1 MQPRSSSGHPISGA
15 LLPSESA
22 PRGVDAL
29 VPPAIAT
36 RFKHHTPHNMAQSGS
51 LTTCAANLRS
61 LKTSSRQIYRTL
73 RDIRAS
79 MSRLDVAGRNI
90 FEGDWVAFVEQYK
103 NLLDD
108 TDVAA
113 SQLMAVIRVYLVLQS
128 SKSEAQEADMVTELG
143 NLRKSLTERTY
154 DLSSRCKDLRGDIQ
168 ASYERLSQAVET
180 NGITAADPSDNLEN
194 SRETQ
199 TRRLGS
205 DKASGTPARKP
216 SILGRLMSAF
226 LCRFLR
232 KPRTSERQT
241 AKLSRGLTNPERTP
255 KDASQTGDETRIAP
269 STSDQRRPPA
279 RQDSQADAIP
289 TTLEAIRESILGLE
303 TQAPLF
309 DAFSELA
316 RHLRNE
322 LDAYLHAFEAAKA
335 LPANRKKALD
345 EAQSRVVVSSKHWKE
360 CLAALNGDGS
370 AAD

>member
-1 MQPRSSSGHPISGA
+1 MSQAG
-15 LLPSESA
+15 
-22 PRGVDAL
+22 
-29 VPPAIAT
+29 
-36 RFKHHTPHNMAQSGS
+36 
-51 LTTCAANLRS
+51 
-61 LKTSSRQIYRTL
+61 IYSKVTGWLSWNQRH
-73 RDIRAS
+73 
-79 MSRLDVAGRNI
+79 
-90 FEGDWVAFVEQYK
+90 EQQYK

-108 TDVAA
+108 ADVAA

-180 NGITAADPSDNLEN
+180 NGITATDPSNNME
-194 SRETQ
+194 SSGETQ
-199 TRRLGS
+199 ARRS
-205 DKASGTPARKP
+205 DKVSGTPARKP

-226 LCRFLR
+226 LCRVLR
-232 KPRTSERQT
+232 KPRKSERQT

-255 KDASQTGDETRIAP
+255 KDASQTGDEMRIAP